1 MKYFI
6 RSVKY
11 FFYFAF
17 LFFVLTWAIYF
28 FMRSEYATS
37 YSDMFKDNAL
47 VKIILFFILF
57 AGVYPAL
64 GFSKKKV
71 VFAGDPK
78 SYRDIVDESFTAMKY
93 VTVKDEPGI
102 IVFRP
107 KIKLLR
113 FTRMFEDQITVVVGN
128 DNIEIEGL
136 RKDVIRAAGIIDFKA
151 RKRDEQNNENA

>member
-17 LFFVLTWAIYF
+17 LFFVLTWAIYY
-28 FMRSEYATS
+28 FMRTEQVVA

-64 GFSKKKV
+64 GFAKKKV
-71 VFAGDPK
+71 VFAGSADA
-78 SYRDIVDESFTAMKY
+78 YMDIIEEAFSAMRYVRESA
-93 VTVKDEPGI
+93 DSGRL
-102 IVFRP
+102 VFRP
-107 KIKLLR
+107 KSQLLR
-113 FTRMFEDQITVVVGN
+113 FTRMYEDRITVVLSG
-128 DNIEIEGL
+128 DSIEMEGL
-136 RKDVIRAAGIIDFKA
+136 RKDVIRSAGVIDFKA
-151 RKRDEQNNENA
+151 RKRDEQRHENA